1 MRFLWIGTVHL
12 GRISAHVAAHIGG
25 SSSAGGGEAES
36 EEERYAQ
43 LEEAQHRASNIAV
56 F

>member
-12 GRISAHVAAHIGG
+12 GQISAHVAAHLGG
-25 SSSAGGGEAES
+25 SSSAGGGVGES
-36 EEERYAQ
+36 EEERCALLEKAQ
-43 LEEAQHRASNIAV
+43 YRASTIAV